1 MLAEL
6 IDQQDWSDRP
16 DYRGAVAMHPTALS
30 LVFFGVPSLLG
41 ALAEAGLGGS
51 AVMDRPNI
59 ILDYDRPTAL

>member
-6 IDQQDWSDRP
+6 IAQQDWSDRP

-41 ALAEAGLGGS
+41 ALAETGLEE
-51 AVMDRPNI
+51 VP
-59 ILDYDRPTAL
+59 